1 MAMRTL
7 SSFQHAF
14 GHQKWLQPLLGKR
27 KQLLNQE
34 REKGLSVKTPL
45 AWLALCAAPLLA
57 QAQDSCT
64 SPNTNAD
71 YILGTAEDG
80 TASAMHW
87 ESGLV
92 WKRCSE
98 GQAFNAGYC
107 TGTAQTK
114 NWNTWAE
121 WDRLLPQSFTGQ
133 NSWGISA
140 GGSQNLLQSGA
151 WRMAYVNELQG
162 ITSSC
167 SGNPKVNWVVFPNTP
182 LLVVWSGSPQAGN
195 LNYAWDVSFYD
206 GSADYGY
213 RSFMNHVRLVRGG
226 QPFALLSSSS
236 TSTSGPPGQEKDF
249 APITLAPSTG
259 TGQAW
264 GGARISGAG
273 NPVFQVNGGAWV
285 QQAIVKSSDQIVV
298 RLTAPASGA
307 NTATLTLRSG
317 QTTGTSANATN
328 GGNEATVMQETSAS
342 FTLTAVPTP
351 VDGACGSADG
361 VVTVAAPDAANLCSA
376 GTASALTGDANG
388 WTWTCDGS
396 NGGAQASCQAPKGYT
411 VTPSASA
418 NGSISPATAQ
428 VVAVNTQASFTVTP
442 QAGYSAAVGGT
453 CGGNLSG
460 STYTT
465 AYVIGDCTV
474 QANFAP
480 VTYPITTS
488 ASPAHGGSVVCAP
501 NPVLHGGNST
511 CVARSNAYRFTAWT
525 GACAG
530 HTGPSCTLINVRAA
544 QTVGA
549 QWDTS
554 TVLGQALNDTGVS
567 LSGADN
573 SVNAS
578 TCDSTHPS
586 AQDCHHGRDAGALSG
601 QLSKVGASAS
611 TSNGFDYTKVCNS
624 GELAGQGTCP
634 SDPIL
639 GNGTNDWAC
648 TRDNVT
654 GLIWEVKT
662 TSGLRDADYLYTWFN
677 PHSPDGD
684 PGAENPSISD
694 CHTAVR
700 CDTTKFVE
708 EVNAAG
714 LCGARDWRLPTVQ
727 ELGGLVDMGQQHV
740 TEPAIDPV
748 YFPHTPVMPFWSST
762 PFANAALGGGVPSA
776 WFVDFGPDC
785 GGDCFT
791 DRVLPMSVRLVR
803 SGQ

>member
-1 MAMRTL
+1 MRTL
-7 SSFQHAF
+7 SSFQYNF
-14 GHQKWLQPLLGKR
+14 WYKKWLQPLLGKR
-27 KQLLNQE
+27 KKLLNQE
-34 REKGLSVKTPL
+34 RKKGLFVKTSL
-45 AWLALCAAPLLA
+45 VWLALCAAPLLA
-57 QAQDSCT
+57 QAQENCT
-64 SPNTNAD
+64 SPNSNDD
-71 YILGTAEDG
+71 YILGDISG

-98 GQAFNAGYC
+98 GQVFDADQC
-107 TGTAQTK
+107 TGTAQATP
-114 NWNTWAE
+114 
-121 WDRLLPQSFTGQ
+121 WDTLAAMYLPQPFTGQ
-133 NSWGISA
+133 ENWGISA
-140 GGSQNLLQSGA
+140 GLSQNLLHSGG
-151 WRMAYVNELQG
+151 WRMAYKNELQG
-162 ITSSC
+162 ITTNC
-167 SGNPKVNWVVFPNTP
+167 GGNPMVNRGVFPDSP
-182 LLVVWSGSPQAGN
+182 PSSFVWSGSPYA
-195 LNYAWDVSFYD
+195 NYSYDAWIVYFDD
-206 GSADYGY
+206 GSAGYGH
-213 RSFMNHVRLVRGG
+213 RSNDLHVRLVRAG
-226 QPFALLSSSS
+226 QSFANLSPDY
-236 TSTSGPPGQEKDF
+236 STSGPAGQQTNF
-249 APITLAPSTG
+249 APITLGPSTG

-264 GGARISGAG
+264 GGARISGEG
-273 NPVFQVNGGAWV
+273 DPVFQVNGGGAWV
-285 QQAIVKSSDQIVV
+285 REAIVKSGDQIVV

-317 QTTGTSANATN
+317 QTMGTSANAAN
-328 GGNEATVMQETSAS
+328 GGNEYTNTNETSAS
-342 FTLTAVPTP
+342 FTLTAGVSP
-351 VDGACGSADG
+351 VNGACGSADG
-361 VVTVAAPDAANLCSA
+361 VVTVAAPDAAKQCSA
-376 GTASALTGDANG
+376 GTASTLAGDANG
-388 WTWTCDGS
+388 WTWICDGS

-465 AYVIGDCTV
+465 AYVIGNCTV

-480 VTYPITTS
+480 VTHPITTS
-488 ASPAHGGSVVCAP
+488 ASPSHGGSVVCAP

-662 TSGLRDADYLYTWFN
+662 TSGLRDAGYLYTWFN

-714 LCGARDWRLPTVQ
+714 LCGAHDWRLPTVQ
-727 ELGGLVDMGQQHV
+727 ELGGLVDMGQPAG
-740 TEPAIDPV
+740 EPAIDPA
-748 YFPHTPVMPFWSST
+748 YFPHTPLMPFWSST

-776 WFVDFGPDC
+776 WFVDFDHDAAC

>member
-1 MAMRTL
+1 MRTH

-14 GHQKWLQPLLGKR
+14 GYPKWLQPLLGKR

-34 REKGLSVKTPL
+34 RKKGLFVKASL
-45 AWLALCAAPLLA
+45 AWLALCAAPLLV
-57 QAQDSCT
+57 QAQENCT
-64 SPNTNAD
+64 SPNSNDD
-71 YILGTAEDG
+71 YILGDISG

-98 GQAFNAGYC
+98 GQVFNVDQC
-107 TGTAQTK
+107 TGTARSK
-114 NWNTWAE
+114 TWDTWVAMY
-121 WDRLLPQSFTGQ
+121 LPQSFTGQ
-133 NSWGISA
+133 ESWGISA
-140 GGSQNLLQSGA
+140 GLSQNLLESGE
-151 WRMAYVNELQG
+151 WRMAYKNELQG
-162 ITSSC
+162 ITLNCGDS
-167 SGNPKVNWVVFPNTP
+167 PKVNRKVFLNTP
-182 LLVVWSGSPQAGN
+182 LSSYVWSGSPYANGSYGAWGVDFGNGGAGGVN
-195 LNYAWDVSFYD
+195 RFNYY
-206 GSADYGY
+206 
-213 RSFMNHVRLVRGG
+213 HVRLVRAG
-226 QPFALLSSSS
+226 QSFANLSPDYS
-236 TSTSGPPGQEKDF
+236 TSWFPGQQADF

-285 QQAIVKSSDQIVV
+285 QQAIVTSGDQIVV

-307 NTATLTLRSG
+307 NTAIFTLRSG
-317 QTTGTSANATN
+317 QTTGTSANAAN
-328 GGNEATVMQETSAS
+328 GGNEATVMQETSAN

-361 VVTVAAPDAANLCSA
+361 VVTVAAPDAASLCSA
-376 GTASALTGDANG
+376 DTASALTGDASG

-453 CGGNLSG
+453 CGGSLAG

-465 AYVIGDCTV
+465 HAMTADCAV
-474 QANFAP
+474 EVSFSAIASHA
-480 VTYPITTS
+480 ITTS
-488 ASPAHGGSVVCAP
+488 ASPAHSGAVVCAP

-554 TVLGQALNDTGVS
+554 TVLSQALNDTGVS

-578 TCDSTHPS
+578 TCDSAHPS

-639 GNGTNDWAC
+639 GNQAHEWAC

-684 PGAENPSISD
+684 PGAENSSSDD

-727 ELGGLVDMGQQHV
+727 ELGGLVDMGQPAGK
-740 TEPAIDPV
+740 PAIDPA
-748 YFPHTPVMPFWSST
+748 YFPHTPLMPFWSST

-776 WFVDFGPDC
+776 WFVDFGHDPDC
-785 GGDCFT
+785 GGDCFA

>member
-1 MAMRTL
+1 M
-7 SSFQHAF
+7 
-14 GHQKWLQPLLGKR
+14 
-27 KQLLNQE
+27 
-34 REKGLSVKTPL
+34 
-45 AWLALCAAPLLA
+45 
-57 QAQDSCT
+57 
-64 SPNTNAD
+64 
-71 YILGTAEDG
+71 
-80 TASAMHW
+80 
-87 ESGLV
+87 
-92 WKRCSE
+92 
-98 GQAFNAGYC
+98 
-107 TGTAQTK
+107 
-114 NWNTWAE
+114 
-121 WDRLLPQSFTGQ
+121 
-133 NSWGISA
+133 
-140 GGSQNLLQSGA
+140 
-151 WRMAYVNELQG
+151 
-162 ITSSC
+162 
-167 SGNPKVNWVVFPNTP
+167 
-182 LLVVWSGSPQAGN
+182 
-195 LNYAWDVSFYD
+195 
-206 GSADYGY
+206 
-213 RSFMNHVRLVRGG
+213 
-226 QPFALLSSSS
+226 
-236 TSTSGPPGQEKDF
+236 
-249 APITLAPSTG
+249 
-259 TGQAW
+259 
-264 GGARISGAG
+264 
-273 NPVFQVNGGAWV
+273 
-285 QQAIVKSSDQIVV
+285 
-298 RLTAPASGA
+298 
-307 NTATLTLRSG
+307 
-317 QTTGTSANATN
+317 
-328 GGNEATVMQETSAS
+328 
-342 FTLTAVPTP
+342 
-351 VDGACGSADG
+351 
-361 VVTVAAPDAANLCSA
+361 
-376 GTASALTGDANG
+376 
-388 WTWTCDGS
+388 
-396 NGGAQASCQAPKGYT
+396 
-411 VTPSASA
+411 
-418 NGSISPATAQ
+418 
-428 VVAVNTQASFTVTP
+428 
-442 QAGYSAAVGGT
+442 VGGT

-554 TVLGQALNDTGVS
+554 TVLSQALNDTGVS

-634 SDPIL
+634 SNPIL

-684 PGAENPSISD
+684 PGAENPSTFD
-694 CHTAVR
+694 CETAGR
-700 CDTTKFVE
+700 CDTAKFVE

-727 ELGGLVDMGQQHV
+727 ELGGLVDMGQP
-740 TEPAIDPV
+740 TGEPAIDPV
-748 YFPHTPVMPFWSST
+748 YFPHTPLMPFWSST

-776 WFVDFGPDC
+776 WFVDFDHDSAC
-785 GGDCFT
+785 GGDCFAYR
-791 DRVLPMSVRLVR
+791 DLSMSVRLVR

>member
-1 MAMRTL
+1 MRTL
-7 SSFQHAF
+7 SSFQHDF
-14 GHQKWLQPLLGKR
+14 WHQKWLQPLLGKC

-34 REKGLSVKTPL
+34 QKKGSSFKTSL

-57 QAQDSCT
+57 QASNCT
-64 SPNTNAD
+64 GDNAD
-71 YILGTAEDG
+71 AEYILGEAEG

-87 ESGLV
+87 PTGLV
-92 WKRCSE
+92 WKRCVE
-98 GQAFNAGYC
+98 GMTYSSGQC
-107 TGTAQTK
+107 TGAPTSNKWLNLATSY
-114 NWNTWAE
+114 
-121 WDRLLPQSFTGQ
+121 LPKYFTDSGLYPH
-133 NSWGISA
+133 SA
-140 GGSQNLLQSGA
+140 PSTQNLLASGA
-151 WRMAYVNELQG
+151 WRMAYKNELIS
-162 ITSSC
+162 ITQSC
-167 SGNPKVNWVVFPNTP
+167 GNNPRVNRMVFPDTP
-182 LLVVWSGSPQAGN
+182 SSYVWSGSPNATYSDVAWVVNFSNGYASSSYR
-195 LNYAWDVSFYD
+195 NY
-206 GSADYGY
+206 G
-213 RSFMNHVRLVRGG
+213 NHVRLVRAG
-226 QPFALLSSSS
+226 QSFASLNA
-236 TSTSGPPGQEKDF
+236 PPITQNAAAGATAVGF
-249 APITLAPSTG
+249 TTTITLASAAGATV
-259 TGQAW
+259 W
-264 GGARISGAG
+264 GGVRFQNGSSGS
-273 NPVFQVNGGAWV
+273 PQLQVNGGAWV
-285 QQAIVKSSDQIVV
+285 TQAIVKTGDIIAV
-298 RLTAPASGA
+298 RMDAPASGSH
-307 NTATLTLRSG
+307 TATLEVRSG
-317 QTTGTSANATN
+317 QTMGTNASGSN
-328 GGNEATVMQETSAS
+328 GGSESTAVQTTTAT
-342 FTLTAVPTP
+342 FTLNTP
-351 VDGACGSADG
+351 ENGACGSALG
-361 VVTVAAPDAANLCSA
+361 QPTLAAPSANLCSA
-376 GTASALTGDANG
+376 GTASALTGDASG

-396 NGGAQASCQAPKGYT
+396 IGGAQASCQAPKGYT
-411 VTPSASA
+411 VTPLASA

-442 QAGYSAAVGGT
+442 QAGYSAVVGGT

-465 AYVIGDCTV
+465 QAMSADCTV
-474 QANFAP
+474 EVSFIAIASHA
-480 VTYPITTS
+480 ITAS
-488 ASPAHGGSVVCAP
+488 ASPAHGGAVVCAP

-511 CVARSNAYRFTAWT
+511 CVARSNAYRFMAWT

-544 QTVGA
+544 QIVGV

-639 GNGTNDWAC
+639 GNQAHEWAC

-684 PGAENPSISD
+684 PGAENPSTFD
-694 CHTAVR
+694 CETAGR
-700 CDTTKFVE
+700 CDTAKFVE
-708 EVNAAG
+708 DVNAAG
-714 LCGARDWRLPTVQ
+714 LCGAHDWRLPTVQ
-727 ELGGLVDMGQQHV
+727 ELGGLVDMGQPAG
-740 TEPAIDPV
+740 EPAIDPV
-748 YFPHTPVMPFWSST
+748 YFPHTPLMPFWSST

-776 WFVDFGPDC
+776 WFVDFDHDSVC

>member
-1 MAMRTL
+1 
-7 SSFQHAF
+7 
-14 GHQKWLQPLLGKR
+14 
-27 KQLLNQE
+27 
-34 REKGLSVKTPL
+34 
-45 AWLALCAAPLLA
+45 
-57 QAQDSCT
+57 
-64 SPNTNAD
+64 
-71 YILGTAEDG
+71 
-80 TASAMHW
+80 MH
-87 ESGLV
+87 
-92 WKRCSE
+92 
-98 GQAFNAGYC
+98 
-107 TGTAQTK
+107 
-114 NWNTWAE
+114 
-121 WDRLLPQSFTGQ
+121 
-133 NSWGISA
+133 
-140 GGSQNLLQSGA
+140 
-151 WRMAYVNELQG
+151 
-162 ITSSC
+162 
-167 SGNPKVNWVVFPNTP
+167 
-182 LLVVWSGSPQAGN
+182 
-195 LNYAWDVSFYD
+195 FY
-206 GSADYGY
+206 YGY
-213 RSFMNHVRLVRGG
+213 FGFDGGRNDGNHVRLVRGG
-226 QPFALLSSSS
+226 QSFAGLSLS
-236 TSTSGPPGQEKDF
+236 STSGPAGQQTNF
-249 APITLAPSTG
+249 SPITLATSTG
-259 TGQAW
+259 TGHAW
-264 GGARISGAG
+264 GGARISGDG
-273 NPVFQVNGGAWV
+273 NPQFQVNGGDWV
-285 QQAIVKSSDQIVV
+285 QQAIVKSGDQISV

-317 QTTGTSANATN
+317 QTTGTSANAAN
-328 GGNEATVMQETSAS
+328 GGNEATVMQETSAN
-342 FTLTAVPTP
+342 FTLTAVPAT
-351 VDGACGSADG
+351 VNGACGSAHS
-361 VVTVAAPDAANLCSA
+361 VVTLTPPPADGSLCSA
-376 GTASALTGDANG
+376 GTYSNYGFSG
-388 WTWTCDGS
+388 RSWTWKCNGS

-442 QAGYSAAVGGT
+442 HAGYSAAVGGT

-465 AYVIGDCTV
+465 QAMSADCTV
-474 QANFAP
+474 EASFSAIASHA
-480 VTYPITTS
+480 ITTS

-684 PGAENPSISD
+684 PGAENPSTFD
-694 CHTAVR
+694 CETAGR
-700 CDTTKFVE
+700 CDTAKFVE

-727 ELGGLVDMGQQHV
+727 ELGGLVDMGQPAAV
-740 TEPAIDPV
+740 PAIDPV
-748 YFPHTPVMPFWSST
+748 YFPNTPEMSFWSST

-776 WFVDFGPDC
+776 WFVDFDHDSAC

>member
-1 MAMRTL
+1 MRTL

-14 GHQKWLQPLLGKR
+14 WHPKWLQPLLGKR

-34 REKGLSVKTPL
+34 RKKGPSFKTSL

-57 QAQDSCT
+57 QAQDNCT
-64 SPNTNAD
+64 SPNTNDD
-71 YILGTAEDG
+71 YILGTADG

-87 ESGLV
+87 ASGLV

-98 GQAFNAGYC
+98 GQAFNTGQC
-107 TGTAQTK
+107 TGTVQAEY
-114 NWNTWAE
+114 WHTWAE
-121 WDRLLPQSFTGQ
+121 AYLPQPFTGQ
-133 NSWGISA
+133 ENWGISTSVSENRLA
-140 GGSQNLLQSGA
+140 SGT
-151 WRMAYVNELQG
+151 WRMAYKSELLSITIGCDNSPTVNRE
-162 ITSSC
+162 
-167 SGNPKVNWVVFPNTP
+167 VFPDTQP
-182 LLVVWSGSPQAGN
+182 SLVWSGSPYASSSGF
-195 LNYAWDVSFYD
+195 AWDVLFDNGYP
-206 GSADYGY
+206 YGDHGY
-213 RSFMNHVRLVRGG
+213 GLRPVRLVRAG
-226 QPFALLSSSS
+226 QSFANLSPDYS
-236 TSTSGPPGQEKDF
+236 TSWPAGQQTNF

-285 QQAIVKSSDQIVV
+285 QQAIVTSGDQIVV

-361 VVTVAAPDAANLCSA
+361 VVTVAAPDAASLCSA
-376 GTASALTGDANG
+376 GTASALTGDASG

-453 CGGNLSG
+453 CGGSLAG

-684 PGAENPSISD
+684 PGAENSSIDD

-727 ELGGLVDMGQQHV
+727 ELGGLVDMGQPAG
-740 TEPAIDPV
+740 EPAIDPV
-748 YFPHTPVMPFWSST
+748 YFPHTPLMPFWSST

-776 WFVDFGPDC
+776 WFVDFDHDSAC
-785 GGDCFT
+785 GGDCFA

>member
-1 MAMRTL
+1 
-7 SSFQHAF
+7 
-14 GHQKWLQPLLGKR
+14 
-27 KQLLNQE
+27 
-34 REKGLSVKTPL
+34 
-45 AWLALCAAPLLA
+45 
-57 QAQDSCT
+57 
-64 SPNTNAD
+64 
-71 YILGTAEDG
+71 
-80 TASAMHW
+80 
-87 ESGLV
+87 
-92 WKRCSE
+92 
-98 GQAFNAGYC
+98 
-107 TGTAQTK
+107 
-114 NWNTWAE
+114 
-121 WDRLLPQSFTGQ
+121 
-133 NSWGISA
+133 
-140 GGSQNLLQSGA
+140 
-151 WRMAYVNELQG
+151 MAYKNELQG
-162 ITSSC
+162 ITIGC
-167 SGNPKVNWVVFPNTP
+167 GNGPKVNRGVFPGTP
-182 LLVVWSGSPQAGN
+182 DTSPFSLVWSGSLYVYSSNVAR
-195 LNYAWDVSFYD
+195 AVDFYD
-206 GSADYGY
+206 GGTYYQD
-213 RSFMNHVRLVRGG
+213 RKQDNRHVRLVRAG
-226 QPFALLSSSS
+226 QSFAGLSSSS
-236 TSTSGPPGQEKDF
+236 TSGPAGQQTNF

-285 QQAIVKSSDQIVV
+285 QQAIVTSGDQIVV

-342 FTLTAVPTP
+342 FTLTAVPAT
-351 VDGACGSADG
+351 VNGACGSAHS
-361 VVTVAAPDAANLCSA
+361 VVTLTPPPADGSLCSA
-376 GTASALTGDANG
+376 GTYSNYGFSGAG
-388 WTWTCDGS
+388 WAWKCNSS

-465 AYVIGDCTV
+465 QAMSADCTV
-474 QANFAP
+474 EASFSAIASHA
-480 VTYPITTS
+480 ITTS

-501 NPVLHGGNST
+501 NPVLQGGSST

-554 TVLGQALNDTGVS
+554 TVLSQALNDTGVS

-639 GNGTNDWAC
+639 GNQAHEWAC

-677 PHSPDGD
+677 PHSPDGAS
-684 PGAENPSISD
+684 GAENPDDD
-694 CHTAVR
+694 CETAGR
-700 CDTTKFVE
+700 CDTAKFVE
-708 EVNAAG
+708 DVNAAS

-727 ELGGLVDMGQQHV
+727 ELGGLVDMGQPAAV
-740 TEPAIDPV
+740 PAIDPV
-748 YFPHTPVMPFWSST
+748 YFPDNTSSMLFWSST
-762 PFANAALGGGVPSA
+762 PFANAALVGGVASA
-776 WFVDFGPDC
+776 WFVDFDHDSAC

-791 DRVLPMSVRLVR
+791 DRVLPMHVRLVR

>member
-1 MAMRTL
+1 M
-7 SSFQHAF
+7 
-14 GHQKWLQPLLGKR
+14 
-27 KQLLNQE
+27 
-34 REKGLSVKTPL
+34 
-45 AWLALCAAPLLA
+45 
-57 QAQDSCT
+57 
-64 SPNTNAD
+64 
-71 YILGTAEDG
+71 
-80 TASAMHW
+80 
-87 ESGLV
+87 
-92 WKRCSE
+92 
-98 GQAFNAGYC
+98 
-107 TGTAQTK
+107 
-114 NWNTWAE
+114 
-121 WDRLLPQSFTGQ
+121 
-133 NSWGISA
+133 
-140 GGSQNLLQSGA
+140 
-151 WRMAYVNELQG
+151 
-162 ITSSC
+162 
-167 SGNPKVNWVVFPNTP
+167 
-182 LLVVWSGSPQAGN
+182 
-195 LNYAWDVSFYD
+195 
-206 GSADYGY
+206 
-213 RSFMNHVRLVRGG
+213 
-226 QPFALLSSSS
+226 
-236 TSTSGPPGQEKDF
+236 
-249 APITLAPSTG
+249 
-259 TGQAW
+259 
-264 GGARISGAG
+264 
-273 NPVFQVNGGAWV
+273 
-285 QQAIVKSSDQIVV
+285 

-376 GTASALTGDANG
+376 GTASALTGDASG

-554 TVLGQALNDTGVS
+554 TVLSQALNDTGVS

-662 TSGLRDADYLYTWFN
+662 TSGLRDADYIYTWFN

-684 PGAENPSISD
+684 PGAENPSTFD
-694 CHTAVR
+694 CETAGR
-700 CDTTKFVE
+700 CDTAKFVE

-727 ELGGLVDMGQQHV
+727 ELGGLVDMGQPAG
-740 TEPAIDPV
+740 EPAIDPV
-748 YFPHTPVMPFWSST
+748 YFPHTPLMPFWSST

>member
-1 MAMRTL
+1 M
-7 SSFQHAF
+7 
-14 GHQKWLQPLLGKR
+14 K
-27 KQLLNQE
+27 
-34 REKGLSVKTPL
+34 KTM

-57 QAQDSCT
+57 QAQDNCT
-64 SPNTNAD
+64 SPNSNDD
-71 YILGTAEDG
+71 YILGTADG

-87 ESGLV
+87 PTGLV

-98 GQAFNAGYC
+98 GQVFDADQC
-107 TGTAQTK
+107 TGTAQQK
-114 NWNTWAE
+114 NWHTWAATY
-121 WDRLLPQSFTGQ
+121 LPQSFTGQ
-133 NSWGISA
+133 DSWGIST
-140 GGSQNLLQSGA
+140 GLIQNLLQSGA
-151 WRMAYVNELQG
+151 WRMAYKNELQG
-162 ITSSC
+162 ITTNC
-167 SGNPKVNWVVFPNTP
+167 GSGPKVNREVFSGTP
-182 LLVVWSGSPQAGN
+182 PSSFVWSGSPYAYDSNAAWGVG
-195 LNYAWDVSFYD
+195 LNNGVA
-206 GSADYGY
+206 YGGG
-213 RSFMNHVRLVRGG
+213 RDNGGHVRLVRGG
-226 QPFALLSSSS
+226 QSFAALSSF
-236 TSTSGPPGQEKDF
+236 STSGYVGQQTDF
-249 APITLAPSTG
+249 APITLASSTG

-264 GGARISGAG
+264 GGARISGDG
-273 NPVFQVNGGAWV
+273 NPQFQVNGGAWV
-285 QQAIVKSSDQIVV
+285 QQAIVKSGDQIVV
-298 RLTAPASGA
+298 RLTAQISGVH
-307 NTATLTLRSG
+307 TATLTLRSG
-317 QTTGTSANATN
+317 HTTGTSANATN
-328 GGNEATVMQETSAS
+328 GSDEATTMMAASAS
-342 FTLTAVPTP
+342 FTLTAVAAP
-351 VDGACGSADG
+351 VDGACGSAHG

-376 GTASALTGDANG
+376 GAASALTGDASG
-388 WTWTCDGS
+388 WAWKCDGS
-396 NGGAQASCQAPKGYT
+396 NGGTQAACQAPKGYT
-411 VTPSASA
+411 VTPLASA

-442 QAGYSAAVGGT
+442 QAGYSAVMGGT

-465 AYVIGDCTV
+465 QAMSADCTV
-474 QANFAP
+474 EVSFIAIASHA
-480 VTYPITTS
+480 ITAS
-488 ASPAHGGSVVCAP
+488 ASPAHGGAVVCAP

-530 HTGPSCTLINVRAA
+530 HTGPSCTLNNVRAA

-554 TVLGQALNDTGVS
+554 TVLGQVLNDTGVS
-567 LSGADN
+567 LSGANN

-624 GELAGQGTCP
+624 GELAGQGACP
-634 SDPIL
+634 TDPVL

-684 PGAENPSISD
+684 PGAENPSTFD
-694 CHTAVR
+694 CETAGR
-700 CDTTKFVE
+700 CDTAKFVE
-708 EVNAAG
+708 DVNAAG
-714 LCGARDWRLPTVQ
+714 LCGAHDWRLPTVQ
-727 ELGGLVDMGQQHV
+727 ELGGLVDMGQPAG
-740 TEPAIDPV
+740 EPAIDPA
-748 YFPHTPVMPFWSST
+748 YFPHTPLMPFWSST

-776 WFVDFGPDC
+776 WFVDFDHDSAC